1 MAGRKEAEQR
11 RPSQIKGARIKE
23 LVCFSFPP
31 LTGWRGGEG
40 EVGGRD
46 GCMLRRW
53 RTSLTNSPS
62 LSQLHCIAAL
72 QRALPALATRAVS
85 AHLAQHHLFI
95 RST

>member
-1 MAGRKEAEQR
+1 MTGRKEAEQR
-11 RPSQIKGARIKE
+11 RPSQIKGACIKG

-31 LTGWRGGEG
+31 LTGRRGG
-40 EVGGRD
+40 GGGVD

-72 QRALPALATRAVS
+72 QRTLPALATRAVS

>member
-1 MAGRKEAEQR
+1 MAGRKEVEQR
-11 RPSQIKGARIKE
+11 RPSQIKGARIKGF
-23 LVCFSFPP
+23 VCFSFPP
-31 LTGWRGGEG
+31 LTGWRGG
-40 EVGGRD
+40 GGGD

-62 LSQLHCIAAL
+62 LSQLRCIAAL
-72 QRALPALATRAVS
+72 QRPPLATRAVS

>member
-11 RPSQIKGARIKE
+11 RPSQIKGARIKG

-31 LTGWRGGEG
+31 LTGGRGG
-40 EVGGRD
+40 D